1 MSHTPSSDAA
11 NKFKISTHWLKPV
24 LPAGGG
30 ETTLLVRLIAA
41 PDPNARLA
49 APVDVAFV
57 LDRSGS
63 MGGGKLALAKEG
75 VALALERLR
84 PSDRVALVIY
94 DDEVEVVQPLTDATA
109 EALTRLQRT
118 LRPLD
123 TGGSTFLSGGWVAGC
138 QELANAPAGDTGR
151 TRIRRAILLTDGQAN
166 VGILDPQELAKHASQ
181 LRKRGIMTTT
191 VGVGLGFD
199 EGLLFAMAEAGGGNF
214 VYAENAMI
222 LRNFFA
228 QELQEM
234 LQIASTATTLHLT
247 LPHGVRGEL
256 VSAFPVERA
265 GKTLKVAIGDVPAGD
280 VIDLVFT
287 VRGEPGVPG
296 EILPLRAS
304 CHWTDPSTDDHHRWD
319 ISPSPLER
327 ATAQEAAITPQDPL
341 VAERAALQRAAAE
354 RRAGLELDRA
364 GRYLESRARMAE
376 SVAYLRAAPQS
387 AEVDLQMSE
396 SRFYADMPASAPI
409 DNHERKAAQMREH
422 LRRYGRPTEPPAG
435 SDR

>member
-11 NKFKISTHWLKPV
+11 SKLKITTHWLKPL

-30 ETTLLVRLIAA
+30 DTTLLIRLVAA

-49 APVDVAFV
+49 APMDVAFV

-84 PSDRVALVIY
+84 PTDRVALVIY
-94 DDEVEVVQPLTDATA
+94 DDDVEVVQPLTDASA
-109 EALTRLQRT
+109 DALIRLQRT

-123 TGGSTFLSGGWVAGC
+123 TGGSTFLSGGWIAGC

-151 TRIRRAILLTDGQAN
+151 TRIRRTILLTDGQAN
-166 VGILDPQELAKHASQ
+166 VGMLDPQELAKHASQ
-181 LRKRGIMTTT
+181 LRKMGIVTTT

-214 VYAENAMI
+214 VYAEDALVM
-222 LRNFFA
+222 RTFFA

-256 VSAFPVERA
+256 VSAFPVERE

-287 VRGEPGVPG
+287 IQGKPGVPG

-304 CHWTDPSTDDHHRWD
+304 CHWTDPTTDYRHRWD

-327 ATAQEAAITPQDPL
+327 VSAQEAANTPQDTL

-364 GRYLESRARMAE
+364 GRHAESRRRMQLSAD
-376 SVAYLRAAPQS
+376 YLGAAPQTADVAAAFRES
-387 AEVDLQMSE
+387 ALLAE
-396 SRFYADMPASAPI
+396 MPASAPI
-409 DNHERKAAQMREH
+409 DNHQRKAAQMREH
-422 LRRYGRPTEPPAG
+422 LRRHGRPTDPPDG
-435 SDR
+435 RGR